1 MSAVPPVVPVARLVD
16 GTHYADTGCAVS
28 PSCLRCPLPQCIHD
42 EPRGRVRA
50 QERREHVRALVEA
63 GVPVREIAARLGI
76 SARSAFRLRRGA
88 LGDG

>member
-1 MSAVPPVVPVARLVD
+1 MSAPVRGAPEDR
-16 GTHYADTGCAVS
+16 TFRDTGCSVA

-42 EPRGRVRA
+42 EPPGRVRA
-50 QERREHVRALVEA
+50 QERREQVLALVEA

-76 SARSAFRLRRGA
+76 STRSAFRLRRGA